1 MGKMSKKAIM
11 YGGGNIGRGFIG
23 QLLYQSGYDVSFVDV
38 NKDLLKSL
46 NDAGEYPVRILKGD
60 DYSEVMV
67 KNISGIDGNDLE
79 AVSTAISEADIC
91 ATAVGVNVLKF
102 VAKPFKEGIVKRFT
116 TGSKKPLNIIIC
128 ENLIGA
134 DEFLKGLI
142 FDLMTEEERA
152 YLDNVGFVEASIGRM
167 VPIQTDEMKD
177 GNALRVCVES
187 YDMLPVDSAA
197 FKGEIPEIKNLVPF
211 TPFSYYIE
219 RKLFIHNM
227 GHASTAY
234 LGSYLGLSYIWESI
248 DVPEVELIAMRA
260 MQESAMAMSKKYGVA
275 FETLN
280 AHIENLVYRFSNKQL
295 GDTAA
300 RVGGDI
306 KRKLSPNDRM
316 IGAYKMCAEQEID
329 NIYMAVAI
337 AASLLFTREGE
348 EKMSPEQ
355 ILCQVSGFS
364 KGGDDYNKIMD
375 IYAMFEKK
383 MSLSEILKAV
393 KKASNTKKIV

>member
-1 MGKMSKKAIM
+1 MFKMSKKAVM

-23 QLLYQSGYDVSFVDV
+23 QLLYQSGYDVGFVDV
-38 NKDLLKSL
+38 NKDLLNSL
-46 NDAGEYPVRILKGD
+46 NSAKEYPVRILKGD

-67 KNISGIDGNDLE
+67 KNISGIDGNDIDT
-79 AVSTAISEADIC
+79 VSDAISKADIC

-142 FDLMTEEERA
+142 FDLMTEEERKF
-152 YLDNVGFVEASIGRM
+152 LDNVGFVEASIGRM

-177 GNALRVCVES
+177 GNPLRVCVES
-187 YDMLPVDSAA
+187 YDMLPVDLAA
-197 FKGEIPEIKNLVPF
+197 FKGEVPEIKNLVPY

-234 LGSYLGLSYIWESI
+234 LGSYLGLSYIWEAI
-248 DVPEVELIAMRA
+248 NVPDVELIIMRV
-260 MQESAMAMSKKYGVA
+260 MQESAMAMSKKYGVS
-275 FETLN
+275 FDELN
-280 AHIENLVYRFSNKQL
+280 AHIENLIYRFSNRQL

-316 IGAYKMCAEQEID
+316 IGAYKMCAEQGID
-329 NIYMAVAI
+329 NIYIAVTI
-337 AASLLFTREGE
+337 AASLLFTRDGE

-355 ILCQVSGFS
+355 ILCEISGFE
-364 KGGDDYNKIMD
+364 KGGEDYNKIMN
-375 IYAMFEKK
+375 IYSMFEKK
-383 MSLSEILKAV
+383 LSLADILKEI

>member
-1 MGKMSKKAIM
+1 MSKKAIM

-38 NKDLLKSL
+38 NKDLLKSI

-67 KNISGIDGNDLE
+67 KNVSAIDGNDLE
-79 AVSTAISEADIC
+79 TVSNAISEADIC

-142 FDLMTEEERA
+142 YDLMTEDERA
-152 YLDNVGFVEASIGRM
+152 FLDNVGFVEASIGRM

-227 GHASTAY
+227 SHASTAY
-234 LGSYLGLSYIWESI
+234 LGSYLGHSYIWESI
-248 DVPEVELIAMRA
+248 DVPEVELIVYRV
-260 MQESAMAMSKKYGVA
+260 MQESAMAMSKKYGVE
-275 FETLN
+275 FKDLN
-280 AHIENLVYRFSNKQL
+280 AHIENLIYRFSNKQL
-295 GDTAA
+295 GDTLA

-316 IGAYKMCAEQEID
+316 VGAYKMCAEQGID
-329 NIYMAVAI
+329 NTYIAICI

-348 EKMSPEQ
+348 EKMSPEY
-355 ILCQVSGFS
+355 ILTEISGFN
-364 KGGDDYNKIMD
+364 KDGEDFEKIMA

-383 MSLSEILKAV
+383 MSLAEILKEV
-393 KKASNTKKIV
+393 KKATNTKKIV